1 MCQLFCHHFIR
12 VDRSASSNSGSFAS
26 ATRASSMAFTS
37 SRVVAATRLFC
48 GAVDLPFI
56 TGCAQRVG
64 SFTYQ
69 GQSVFNNGCFGARL
83 HHAHCVVWCWPS
95 RARVWCHSHCSSSQ
109 RSGRALREGSL
120 NLPGTAVFSSASSVL
135 VFLLQDRLALS
146 VSSRSQVA
154 VCGSFRRCRCWQSQL
169 QLSMIQ
175 CLFTCSLN
183 VYSPSIS

>member
-69 GQSVFNNGCFGARL
+69 GQSVFSNGCFGARL

-120 NLPGTAVFSSASSVL
+120 NLPGTAVFSSASSGACLLAPRSVGVVGFFTLAGCSVRFFSQMSVL
-135 VFLLQDRLALS
+135 AVSVAALNDTMPIYL
-146 VSSRSQVA
+146 
-154 VCGSFRRCRCWQSQL
+154 QSQCV
-169 QLSMIQ
+169 QS
-175 CLFTCSLN
+175 
-183 VYSPSIS
+183 